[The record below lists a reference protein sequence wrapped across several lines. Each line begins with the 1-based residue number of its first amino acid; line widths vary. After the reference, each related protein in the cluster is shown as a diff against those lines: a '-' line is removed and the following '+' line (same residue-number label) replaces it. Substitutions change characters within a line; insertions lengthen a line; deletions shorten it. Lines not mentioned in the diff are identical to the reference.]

1 MAVAIRIPA
10 HDPTTDEVRIVR
22 WLKEKGQVVS
32 AGEPILEIET
42 GKAVA
47 EIESYEDG
55 ILLEILAE
63 VDDDVAV
70 AAVVAI
76 VGKEGEDISD
86 LLKEV

>member
-10 HDPTTDEVRIVR
+10 HDPTTEEVRIVR
-22 WLKEKGQVVS
+22 WLKEKGQVVK
-32 AGEPILEIET
+32 AGEAILEVET

-55 ILLEILAE
+55 VLLEILVE
-63 VDDDVAV
+63 VDDEVPV
-70 AAVVAI
+70 SAAVAI

-86 LLKEV
+86 LLEAK

>member
-10 HDPTTDEVRIVR
+10 HDPTTEEVRIVK
-22 WLKEKGQVVS
+22 WLKEKGQAVA
-32 AGEPILEIET
+32 AGEAILEVET

-63 VDDDVAV
+63 VDDEVPVSKA
-70 AAVVAI
+70 VAI

-86 LLKEV
+86 LLEAE